1 RRRERRFAAR
11 PWTESGPPPRGPSD
25 GMWLRPLHCAG
36 LAVLPLAPWKHND
49 PETPSQNFARRRFP
63 VSSLP
68 KALSVRGCGATALPV
83 NLVEWRM
90 RRRAPCWFVPRCR
103 QTAHAQK
110 GMGPSV
116 AHDKACTSP
125 ACIAFTALVGVFAV
139 PAVSFA
145 QSSSTTGF
153 SGQAFVVRA
162 TVPPLA
168 PITVADTGPL
178 PPDGGAQQASILDV
192 APIS

>member
-1 RRRERRFAAR
+1 SNRVVRKDA
-11 PWTESGPPPRGPSD
+11 SPRGPGGVRSAPRGRSD
-25 GMWLRPLHCAG
+25 GMWLRPPRCAG
-36 LAVLPLAPWKHND
+36 PCSAPDGGGAHRWEHNV
-49 PETPSQNFARRRFP
+49 PETLSANFARHRFT

-68 KALSVRGCGATALPV
+68 KALSVPGYGATPLPV
-83 NLVEWRM
+83 NLVEWRV
-90 RRRAPCWFVPRCR
+90 RRRAPCCFVPCCPP
-103 QTAHAQK
+103 TAERK
-110 GMGPSV
+110 KSKGPSV

-168 PITVADTGPL
+168 P
-178 PPDGGAQQASILDV
+178 
-192 APIS
+192 